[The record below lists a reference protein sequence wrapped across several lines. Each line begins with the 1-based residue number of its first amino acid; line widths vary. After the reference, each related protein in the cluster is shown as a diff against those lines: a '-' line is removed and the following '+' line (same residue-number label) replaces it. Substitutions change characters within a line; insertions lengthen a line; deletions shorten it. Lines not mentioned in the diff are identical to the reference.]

1 MATAKQATEP
11 STDGA
16 LVLTTGVPQGGRVSL
31 MSGRPYPKHRGACN
45 IIVKEEH
52 IADAEDAG
60 KPIKGG
66 RIPFGNKIYRYIFA
80 TMDDPSYTKGD
91 IISIAELASSP
102 KVFNGRANSE
112 AKLKQREM
120 KVRKA
125 LPSVIHAFNY
135 YWGANSAATV
145 KMALIQA
152 TDRSTGKVLG
162 VMYPM
167 TTEDA
172 EAYLAKLNARCQ
184 IAEEVRT
191 IAEVAI
197 LMLPNSPIKA
207 ALPQPKDD
215 KTAQ

>member
-1 MATAKQATEP
+1 
-11 STDGA
+11 
-16 LVLTTGVPQGGRVSL
+16 

-45 IIVKEEH
+45 IITTEEK

-60 KPIKGG
+60 RSIKGG

-102 KVFNGRANSE
+102 KVNPGRANSE

-135 YWGANSAATV
+135 YWGACSAATV

-152 TDRSTGKVLG
+152 TDKSTGKVLG

-167 TTEDA
+167 TAEDA
-172 EAYLAKLNARCQ
+172 EAYLAKLNARVQ
-184 IAEEVRT
+184 IAEEVST
-191 IAEVAI
+191 IAHSAI

-207 ALPQPKDD
+207 ALPQTVSTNTDTDTK
-215 KTAQ
+215 